1 MPPKKSK
8 AISRAAA
15 LIRLLATTPTLEEQ
29 LGAKDKAPFV
39 SVSEFATSSDY
50 FNFPDF
56 WPSTL
61 EELEKATAP
70 GVRGYI
76 LEAGQGGGKSFFS
89 FVLLGYLLYRIA
101 YREVVLGEDVRGP
114 LDLAHNTMI
123 TVANVAIRAKTAK
136 DIIFEKLRAAIA
148 QSPWFREYLPLDD
161 KVKSEVRFIGRDY
174 QIFPGNSEID
184 SVLGFDVIAAVIDEA
199 NFFEDTSAKG
209 GTDYV
214 ARMFKELFGRV
225 TSRYGNLGYVGVIS
239 SRNTVA
245 DFTARKRIEIERD
258 PEMARIFY
266 LPPIRTSWSYWPKR
280 REERQRW
287 KTFDAENLCFV
298 GEAVESSERR
308 PTEDP
313 MRIWVPEEFWPVFT
327 TDPEGS
333 LRDHASIPGQ
343 AIDPYIRRV
352 SAIRPDFEMPNPILD
367 GVTAKDWGD
376 PRVDFSDLVS
386 DDFYGDPE
394 YSYHFHADLALGKGS
409 GDAAGFA
416 FAYNAGTD
424 QSLLIEN
431 QRRPEKAILIEVPF
445 AIAIRAGSGSEI
457 EFAHIRRLI
466 YWLRDVRGFRFR
478 KSSYDGWQSIDS
490 VQTLN
495 RAGFEVETF
504 SLDRTLT
511 GYGTLKEAIYEGR
524 LFFPP
529 ARGQNKQS
537 NAQDLAILAS
547 KGDPWAILQTE
558 LRQLNLVNG
567 KKVDHP
573 VKGSKDVADAVA
585 GAVTQVM
592 HANAAQNVDKLK

>member
-1 MPPKKSK
+1 MRRKKRSSS
-8 AISRAAA
+8 AVAT
-15 LIRLLATTPTLEEQ
+15 LVRLLASEPTLEEQ
-29 LGAKDKAPFV
+29 AQAHDNAPFV

-61 EELEKATAP
+61 DELEKATAP

-114 LDLAHNTMI
+114 IDLAHNTVI

-136 DIIFEKLRAAIA
+136 DIIFEKLRVAI
-148 QSPWFREYLPLDD
+148 QKSPWFREYLPLDE

-184 SVLGFDVIAAVIDEA
+184 SVLGFDVIAGVIDEA
-199 NFFEDTSAKG
+199 NFFEDTSGKG
-209 GTDYV
+209 GVDYV

-225 TSRYGNLGYVGVIS
+225 TTRFGNLGYVGVIS
-239 SRNTVA
+239 SRNTIA

-258 PEMARIFY
+258 PELAKIFY
-266 LPPIRTSWSYWPKR
+266 LPPIRTSWSYWPESR
-280 REERQRW
+280 QRRQRW
-287 KTFDAENLCFV
+287 RVFHAEELRFIGDPV
-298 GEAVESSERR
+298 EAPDRR
-308 PTEDP
+308 PTNDP
-313 MRIWVPEEFWPVFT
+313 MLIWVPEEFWPVFL

-352 SAIRPDFEMPNPILD
+352 SAIRPDWDMPNPILD
-367 GVTAKDWGD
+367 GVTAKDWGH

-394 YSYHFHADLALGKGS
+394 YTYHFHADLALGKGG

-416 FAYNAGTD
+416 FAYNAGVD
-424 QSLLIEN
+424 QQLLVAN
-431 QRRPEKAILIEVPF
+431 QRRPEKAILIEIPL
-445 AIAIRAGSGSEI
+445 AIAMRAAAGGEI

-490 VQTLN
+490 IQTLN
-495 RAGFEVETF
+495 RAGFDVETF
-504 SLDRTLT
+504 SLDRTMT
-511 GYGTLKEAIYEGR
+511 GYATLKEAYYEGR
-524 LFFPP
+524 VFHPP
-529 ARGQNKQS
+529 ARGQTRTS
-537 NAQDLAILAS
+537 SAQDIAALAA

-573 VKGSKDVADAVA
+573 AKGSKDVSDAVA

-592 HANAAQNVDKLK
+592 HQYAAANVDKLK

>member
-1 MPPKKSK
+1 MAKRPS
-8 AISRAAA
+8 SRAAS
-15 LIRLLATTPTLEEQ
+15 LVRILATTPTLEEQ
-29 LGAKDKAPFV
+29 LGAKDRTPFV
-39 SVSEFATSSDY
+39 SVSEFATSPDY

-61 EELEKATAP
+61 DELEKATAQ

-114 LDLAHNTMI
+114 LDLASNTVI

-136 DIIFEKLRAAIA
+136 DIIFEKLRVAI
-148 QSPWFREYLPLDD
+148 QKSPWFREYLPLDEN
-161 KVKSEVRFIGRDY
+161 VKSEVRFTGRDY
-174 QIFPGNSEID
+174 LIFPGNSEID
-184 SVLGFDVIAAVIDEA
+184 SVLGFDLIAAVVDEA
-199 NFFEDTSAKG
+199 NFFEDTSSKG

-225 TSRYGNLGYVGVIS
+225 TSRYGKLGYVGVIS
-239 SRNTVA
+239 SRNTMA

-266 LPPIRTSWSYWPKR
+266 LPPTRTSWSYWPTR
-280 REERQRW
+280 REQRQKW
-287 KTFDAENLCFV
+287 KTFDAEELRFV
-298 GEAVESSERR
+298 DDAIDVAHRT

-352 SAIRPDFEMPNPILD
+352 SAIRPDFDMPNPILD

-394 YSYHFHADLALGKGS
+394 YTYHFHADLALGKGS
-409 GDAAGFA
+409 GDAVGFA

-424 QSLLIEN
+424 QSLLVEE

-445 AIAIRAGSGSEI
+445 AIAIRAAMGGEI
-457 EFAHIRRLI
+457 EFAHLRKLI
-466 YWLRDVRGFRFR
+466 YWLKDVRGFRFR

-495 RAGFEVETF
+495 RAGFDVETF

-511 GYGTLKEAIYEGR
+511 GYATLKEALYEGR
-524 LFFPP
+524 VFFPA
-529 ARGQNKQS
+529 ARGQTKAS
-537 NAQDLAILAS
+537 NAQDLAILAA

-573 VKGSKDVADAVA
+573 IKGSKDVADAVA

-592 HANAAQNVDKLK
+592 HFYAAPNVDKLK

>member
-1 MPPKKSK
+1 MPPKKRRS
-8 AISRAAA
+8 SRAAQ
-15 LIRLLATTPTLEEQ
+15 LIRLLETTPTLEEQ
-29 LGAKDKAPFV
+29 DAARDKAPFV

-61 EELEKATAP
+61 DELEKATAP
-70 GVRGYI
+70 NVRGYI

-114 LDLAHNTMI
+114 LDLAHNTVI

-136 DIIFEKLRAAIA
+136 DIIFEKLRVAI
-148 QSPWFREYLPLDD
+148 QKSPWFREYLPLDD
-161 KVKSEVRFIGRDY
+161 KVKSEVRFVGRDY
-174 QIFPGNSEID
+174 QIFPGNSQID

-199 NFFEDTSAKG
+199 NFFEDTSSSG

-225 TSRYGNLGYVGVIS
+225 TTRFGKLGFVGVIS

-258 PEMARIFY
+258 PEMSKIFY
-266 LPPIRTSWSYWPKR
+266 LPPIRTSWSYWPER
-280 REERQRW
+280 RQQRQRW
-287 KTFDAENLCFV
+287 KVFDAERLCFD
-298 GEAVESSERR
+298 GEAVESPERR

-352 SAIRPDFEMPNPILD
+352 SAIRPDFEMANPILD

-376 PRVDFSDLVS
+376 PRVDFSSLVS

-394 YSYHFHADLALGKGS
+394 CTYHFHADLALGKGG

-424 QSLLIEN
+424 SNLLIEN

-445 AIAIRAGSGSEI
+445 AIAIRALTGSEI

-495 RAGFEVETF
+495 RAGFDVETF
-504 SLDRTLT
+504 SLDRTMT
-511 GYGTLKEAIYEGR
+511 GYATLKDGLYEGR
-524 LFFPP
+524 IFHPP
-529 ARGQNKQS
+529 AYGQIKTT
-537 NAQDLAILAS
+537 NAQDLAAIAA

-573 VKGSKDVADAVA
+573 PKGSKDVADAVA

-592 HANAAQNVDKLK
+592 HFYAAQNVDKLK